1 MLSKR
6 NAQLMIKKFQPT
18 RQRFGLKKLTIG
30 VSSVLLGLT
39 FINGT
44 ASANEDKTILTGQE
58 EPAVAAVT
66 STEQGST
73 TVALTTSASD
83 IAEPSV
89 ASDTS
94 TADVIAEISTS
105 TSPINSADI
114 ESASSVS
121 SVASPAV
128 SESTENNVVASNVA
142 TEQVTPTNNSIGT
155 VDIIHND
162 PLLKDYGIDINHLDA
177 KSTLLLASLFHIF
190 ANNANLGA
198 DVNGNI
204 AVGTLG
210 GSIDFGTRGDSIHL
224 TNGDI
229 YYIQNLTDA
238 LNSGSFR
245 NKEFNHVIFGND
257 IDVQIIN
264 DKVYVNGQCMD
275 NLKTHEVFKDSAG
288 TNYINFEAVFKRLIK
303 ASEFYAEKENST
315 GVIFNVSDMNN
326 RYIDVSKAIAADNVI
341 YVNIPVEYLAAP
353 QPLKIYGLSSKVDG
367 PTVVINVI
375 GVNGKKLNICTQ
387 IHLYYD
393 DDKVE
398 INNGESH
405 AVPNHLLWN
414 FGNLEKINVSS
425 GRFMGSILAPLATVN
440 AHVNIDGNIVAD
452 TVNIIGGES
461 HRWDIHP
468 VFPDDSFIEIPPI
481 DPKPDPGP
489 EPAPEQ
495 PTPEPNPE
503 PEPVEPEPNPEPEP
517 EPDPTPEPDL
527 EPEPDPEPEP
537 APVEPEPESD
547 PSPEPEPDPAPEPK
561 PEPNPVPDLEPE
573 QPTPEPNPEPEP
585 VEPEPDLEPEPDPE
599 PTPEPEP
606 NPEPEPV
613 EPAPDLEPEPAPEPD
628 PSPEPDSEAEPEPEP
643 EQPTPEQDPD
653 PKPEQ
658 PTPAPEP
665 ELEPDSEQEP
675 VESNLESEQFV
686 SELTLNNKNTVVQ
699 DDKVKKVVATPDS
712 HPINMTQRA
721 ENKTNV
727 LPQTGNETENL
738 AILGLIAAVLGFGI
752 LLKKKVK

>member
-114 ESASSVS
+114 ETASSVS

-128 SESTENNVVASNVA
+128 SESTENNVVASNA
-142 TEQVTPTNNSIGT
+142 TTEQVAPTNNSIGT

-275 NLKTHEVFKDSAG
+275 NLKTHEAFKDSAG

-303 ASEFYAEKENST
+303 ASEFYAEKENSA

-326 RYIDVSKAIAADNVI
+326 RYIDVSKAIATDNVI

-375 GVNGKKLNICTQ
+375 GVNGKELNICTQ

-414 FGNLEKINVSS
+414 FGDLEKINVSS

-489 EPAPEQ
+489 EPAPE
-495 PTPEPNPE
+495 PEPAPSPE
-503 PEPVEPEPNPEPEP
+503 PELVPDLKPEPNPEPEP
-517 EPDPTPEPDL
+517 EQPEPDPSP

-537 APVEPEPESD
+537 APDPTPEPAPE
-547 PSPEPEPDPAPEPK
+547 PTPEPEPDPAPAPEPEPEPDPAPAPEPTPEPEPEPVEPAPK
-561 PEPNPVPDLEPE
+561 PEPE
-573 QPTPEPNPEPEP
+573 PTPEPEPEPVEPDPDPSPEPEPEPEPEP
-585 VEPEPDLEPEPDPE
+585 VEPEPDLEPELKPE
-599 PTPEPEP
+599 PG
-606 NPEPEPV
+606 
-613 EPAPDLEPEPAPEPD
+613 
-628 PSPEPDSEAEPEPEP
+628 
-643 EQPTPEQDPD
+643 PTPD
-653 PKPEQ
+653 
-658 PTPAPEP
+658 PEP

-686 SELTLNNKNTVVQ
+686 PELTLNNKNTVVQ

-727 LPQTGNETENL
+727 LPQTSNETENL
-738 AILGLIAAVLGFGI
+738 AILGLIAAVLGLGI

>member
-1 MLSKR
+1 MLSRK

-30 VSSVLLGLT
+30 VASVLLGLT

-44 ASANEDKTILTGQE
+44 ASANEDKTIFTGQE

-66 STEQGST
+66 TAEQDDST
-73 TVALTTSASD
+73 TVALTTPVSDSNIASVVND
-83 IAEPSV
+83 VAESTA
-89 ASDTS
+89 ASINS
-94 TADVIAEISTS
+94 TADVTAEISMS

-114 ESASSVS
+114 ETTSSVS
-121 SVASPAV
+121 SVAFPAV
-128 SESTENNVVASNVA
+128 SESTENNVVASNAV
-142 TEQVTPTNNSIGT
+142 TEQTAPTNNSIGT

-224 TNGDI
+224 INGDI

-275 NLKTHEVFKDSAG
+275 NLKTHEVFKDGAG
-288 TNYINFEAVFKRLIK
+288 TNYIDFEAVFKRLIK
-303 ASEFYAEKENST
+303 ASEFYAEKENSA

-326 RYIDVSKAIAADNVI
+326 RYIDVSKATATDNVI
-341 YVNIPVEYLAAP
+341 YVNVPAEYLAAP
-353 QPLKIYGLSSKVDG
+353 QPLKIYGLSSKIDG
-367 PTVVINVI
+367 PTIVINVT
-375 GVNGKKLNICTQ
+375 GVSGKELNICTQ

-414 FGNLEKINVSS
+414 FGDLEKINVCS

-489 EPAPEQ
+489 EP
-495 PTPEPNPE
+495 EPVEPKPDPGLEPE
-503 PEPVEPEPNPEPEP
+503 PEPEPEPETEPEPEPEP
-517 EPDPTPEPDL
+517 EPDQ
-527 EPEPDPEPEP
+527 
-537 APVEPEPESD
+537 S
-547 PSPEPEPDPAPEPK
+547 
-561 PEPNPVPDLEPE
+561 VP
-573 QPTPEPNPEPEP
+573 
-585 VEPEPDLEPEPDPE
+585 
-599 PTPEPEP
+599 
-606 NPEPEPV
+606 
-613 EPAPDLEPEPAPEPD
+613 
-628 PSPEPDSEAEPEPEP
+628 
-643 EQPTPEQDPD
+643 
-653 PKPEQ
+653 
-658 PTPAPEP
+658 
-665 ELEPDSEQEP
+665 
-675 VESNLESEQFV
+675 
-686 SELTLNNKNTVVQ
+686 ELTLNNKDTVIQ
-699 DDKVKKVVATPDS
+699 DNKVKKVVATSDS
-712 HPINMTQRA
+712 HLINMTQQA
-721 ENKTNV
+721 ENKTNE
-727 LPQTGNETENL
+727 LPQTGNEPENL
-738 AILGLIAAVLGFGI
+738 AVLGLIAAVLGFGI
-752 LLKKKVK
+752 LPKKKVK

>member
-1 MLSKR
+1 
-6 NAQLMIKKFQPT
+6 MIKKFQPT

-30 VSSVLLGLT
+30 VASVLLGLT

-44 ASANEDKTILTGQE
+44 ASANEDKTIFTGQE

-66 STEQGST
+66 TAEQDDST
-73 TVALTTSASD
+73 TVALTTPASD
-83 IAEPSV
+83 SNIASAVNDVAESTV
-89 ASDTS
+89 ASINS
-94 TADVIAEISTS
+94 TADVTAEISTS
-105 TSPINSADI
+105 TSPISSADI
-114 ESASSVS
+114 ETTSSVS
-121 SVASPAV
+121 AVASPAV
-128 SESTENNVVASNVA
+128 SESTENNVVASNAVA
-142 TEQVTPTNNSIGT
+142 EQTAPTNNSIGT

-224 TNGDI
+224 INGDI

-288 TNYINFEAVFKRLIK
+288 TNYIDFEAVFKRLIK
-303 ASEFYAEKENST
+303 ASEFYAEKENSA

-326 RYIDVSKAIAADNVI
+326 RYIDVSKATATDNVI
-341 YVNIPVEYLAAP
+341 YVNVPAEYLAAP
-353 QPLKIYGLSSKVDG
+353 QPLKIYGLSSKIDG
-367 PTVVINVI
+367 PTIVINVT
-375 GVNGKKLNICTQ
+375 GVSGKELNICTQ

-414 FGNLEKINVSS
+414 FGDLEKINVCS

-489 EPAPEQ
+489 EPE
-495 PTPEPNPE
+495 PEPKPDPDPEPEPEPE
-503 PEPVEPEPNPEPEP
+503 PEPVEPK
-517 EPDPTPEPDL
+517 PD
-527 EPEPDPEPEP
+527 
-537 APVEPEPESD
+537 SG
-547 PSPEPEPDPAPEPK
+547 
-561 PEPNPVPDLEPE
+561 
-573 QPTPEPNPEPEP
+573 PEPEP
-585 VEPEPDLEPEPDPE
+585 VEPKPDPG
-599 PTPEPEP
+599 PEPE
-606 NPEPEPV
+606 
-613 EPAPDLEPEPAPEPD
+613 
-628 PSPEPDSEAEPEPEP
+628 SE
-643 EQPTPEQDPD
+643 

-658 PTPAPEP
+658 SVPK
-665 ELEPDSEQEP
+665 
-675 VESNLESEQFV
+675 
-686 SELTLNNKNTVVQ
+686 LTLNNKDTVIQ
-699 DDKVKKVVATPDS
+699 DNKVKKVVATSDS
-712 HPINMTQRA
+712 HLINMTQQA
-721 ENKTNV
+721 ENKTNE
-727 LPQTGNETENL
+727 LPQTGNEPENL
-738 AILGLIAAVLGFGI
+738 AVLGLIAAVLGFGI
-752 LLKKKVK
+752 LPKKKVK

>member
-58 EPAVAAVT
+58 EPAVVAVT

-128 SESTENNVVASNVA
+128 SKSTENNVVASNVA

-190 ANNANLGA
+190 ANNANLGT

-275 NLKTHEVFKDSAG
+275 NLKTHEVFKDSVG

-326 RYIDVSKAIAADNVI
+326 RYIDVSKAIATDNVI

-375 GVNGKKLNICTQ
+375 GVNGKELNICTQ

-489 EPAPEQ
+489 EPAPE
-495 PTPEPNPE
+495 PE
-503 PEPVEPEPNPEPEP
+503 PEPSPEPVEPEPDLEPEPEPNPEPEP
-517 EPDPTPEPDL
+517 EPA
-527 EPEPDPEPEP
+527 PEP
-537 APVEPEPESD
+537 APVPEPD
-547 PSPEPEPDPAPEPK
+547 PSPEPEPEPK

-573 QPTPEPNPEPEP
+573 PEP
-585 VEPEPDLEPEPDPE
+585 VEPEPDLEPEP
-599 PTPEPEP
+599 
-606 NPEPEPV
+606 
-613 EPAPDLEPEPAPEPD
+613 
-628 PSPEPDSEAEPEPEP
+628 EP
-643 EQPTPEQDPD
+643 EQPTPAPDPD

-658 PTPAPEP
+658 LEPTPDPEP
-665 ELEPDSEQEP
+665 ELEPDLEQEP

-686 SELTLNNKNTVVQ
+686 PELTLNNKNTVVQ

-712 HPINMTQRA
+712 HPINMTQQA

-727 LPQTGNETENL
+727 LPQTSNETENL

-752 LLKKKVK
+752 LPKKKVK